1 MRIIYILLFIAVVCS
16 AALFRFTGINWDDNT
31 HLQPDERFLTMVTN
45 DISWP
50 NSLAQYFDTHTSPL
64 NPHNKN
70 YSFYVYGTYPM
81 YVTKVIAEFLH
92 MDNYNGITIV
102 GRTISALMD
111 IVTLLAV
118 FLIAKYLAHR
128 YSNDHPS
135 TRAIIPL
142 MAAFCYA
149 VSVIPI
155 QLSHFFTVDP
165 YVTAFCTIALW
176 KIIRGKINL
185 SLGII
190 VAFAVGAK
198 ISAVLIIPII
208 GCAFLMAFPWH
219 GNTQTIWMKRRDMI
233 LHGLLCAVGFLI
245 TLRGIY
251 PYLFDGWHLNQLV
264 LANWQQLASFD
275 SPTTSF
281 PPGIQW
287 LNVSLIQPTLDLIVW
302 GLGIPLGIVAI
313 TSIIYFI
320 HNISTIGPKRN
331 KEIILILLWV
341 ILVLDYQSFQ
351 FAKPMRYFWPIYP
364 AIAVLSGILLSRLVR
379 HISTAFH
386 ISHFVTLLLC
396 LPLLLWPLAFIHIY
410 MAPTT
415 RVTAT
420 NWIYANI
427 PAHKTIAWESWDDP
441 LPLSIGNK
449 SPSIYDTIAMPI
461 FDPDGNDKWTKIAS
475 ALAKTDYV
483 ILSSNRG
490 FGAMG
495 RAKNRFPQ
503 TFAYYQR
510 LFEGTLGFTLRMV
523 FTSRPLL
530 PITGIHTCV
539 RIPGFSY
546 GYIASPRIPCTTD
559 GIAFVDDGAD
569 ETFTVYDHPTVFIF
583 EKIHQLPDY
592 KLILQAPHE

>member
-1 MRIIYILLFIAVVCS
+1 MRLKYTLLFIAVVCC
-16 AALFRFTGINWDDNT
+16 AALFRFIGINWDDNT

-45 DISWP
+45 DVRWP
-50 NSLAQYFDTHTSPL
+50 NSVAQYFDTHTSPL

-81 YVTKVIAEFLH
+81 YVTKVIAELVH

-102 GRTISALMD
+102 GRTISALLD
-111 IVTLLAV
+111 LVTLIVV
-118 FLIAKYLAHR
+118 FLMAKYLAHQHTE
-128 YSNDHPS
+128 DPPS

-142 MAAFCYA
+142 MAAFCYT

-165 YVTAFCTIALW
+165 YVTVFCTIALW
-176 KIIRGKINL
+176 KIIRGKIDL

-190 VAFAVGAK
+190 VAFAIGAK

-208 GCAFLMAFPWH
+208 GCAFLMTFPWKGNSHSVWVTRRTMLTH
-219 GNTQTIWMKRRDMI
+219 GA
-233 LHGLLCAVGFLI
+233 LCALGFLG
-245 TLRGIY
+245 TLRVIY
-251 PYLFDGWHLNQLV
+251 PYVFDGWHLNPLV
-264 LANWQQLASFD
+264 IANWQQLASFD

-287 LNVSLIQPTLDLIVW
+287 LGVSPIQPTLDLVVW
-302 GLGIPLGIVAI
+302 GLGIPLGLVIIV
-313 TSIIYFI
+313 SIVYFVYK
-320 HNISTIGPKRN
+320 ISTVGPKYN

-341 ILVLDYQSFQ
+341 ILLLDYQSFQ

-364 AIAVLSGILLSRLVR
+364 AIAVLSGIFLARLFR
-379 HISTAFH
+379 YISSAFH
-386 ISHFVTLLLC
+386 SNYFVTLLLC

-449 SPSIYDTIAMPI
+449 SPSIYDTVAMPV
-461 FDPDGNDKWTKIAS
+461 FDPDGEDKWTKIAR
-475 ALAKTDYV
+475 ALAKSDYV

-495 RAKNRFPQ
+495 RAKHRFPQ
-503 TFAYYQR
+503 TYTYYQR

-530 PITGIHTCV
+530 PVAGIHTCI

-546 GYIASPRIPCTTD
+546 GYVASAWIPCKTD

-592 KLILQAPHE
+592 KLILQTPHE

>member
-1 MRIIYILLFIAVVCS
+1 
-16 AALFRFTGINWDDNT
+16 
-31 HLQPDERFLTMVTN
+31 
-45 DISWP
+45 
-50 NSLAQYFDTHTSPL
+50 
-64 NPHNKN
+64 
-70 YSFYVYGTYPM
+70 M